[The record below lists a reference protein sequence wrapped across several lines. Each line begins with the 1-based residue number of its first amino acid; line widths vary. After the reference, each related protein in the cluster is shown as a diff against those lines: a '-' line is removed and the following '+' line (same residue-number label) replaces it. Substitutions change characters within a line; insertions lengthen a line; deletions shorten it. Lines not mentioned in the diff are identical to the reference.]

1 MTLSYKGRRDKGLRG
16 EHEVRARL
24 EQDGFDVR
32 GLEGLGDHLAIRE
45 DKPRFQTKVLLL
57 HVEVKRQETL
67 QPDRWSR
74 QAEAE
79 APEGA
84 VPIVVY
90 RRDREPWRVLVTLDE
105 FLRLLG

>member
-1 MTLSYKGRRDKGLRG
+1 VVTLSYKGRRDKGIRG
-16 EHEVRARL
+16 EREVRERL
-24 EQDGFDVR
+24 TKAGLDVR
-32 GLEGLGDHLAIRE
+32 GLEGLGDHLASKRRGAETI
-45 DKPRFQTKVLLL
+45 LL
-57 HVEVKRQETL
+57 HIEVKRQETL

-74 QAEAE
+74 QAETE

-84 VPIVVY
+84 APIVVY